1 MRGFVLRVL
10 ANAVA
15 IWIAAVIV
23 PGVALGEHELG
34 PQVLTLLVV
43 GAIFGVVN
51 AVLKPI
57 LTILTLPLFVLTLG
71 LFALV
76 INALLLW
83 LTGALAGAF
92 GLAFD
97 VDGFLSA
104 LLGGLVVS
112 IVSLGVSLLR
122 D

>member
-15 IWIAAVIV
+15 LWVAAVIV
-23 PGVALGEHELG
+23 PGVVLGDTGFGARALT
-34 PQVLTLLVV
+34 VVVV

-57 LTILTLPLFVLTLG
+57 LKVVTFPLFVLTLG

-76 INALLLW
+76 VNALLLW
-83 LTGALAGAF
+83 LTATVAGAL

-97 VDGFLSA
+97 VEGFWA
-104 LLGGLVVS
+104 AVGGALVVS
-112 IVSLGVSLLR
+112 IVSVGVSLLR